1 MIDANFT
8 VLLVLTLAAFRLATL
23 VAEDTIFE
31 PVRRWLCKGTRPR
44 TPKNWAC
51 NLFTCPFCFGVWMSF
66 LVVGLYGWVTRW
78 PGFVEYVVTSLA
90 VAGGQVLMTSL
101 FHRLEGKV
109 STKVEQV

>member
-1 MIDANFT
+1 
-8 VLLVLTLAAFRLATL
+8 
-23 VAEDTIFE
+23 
-31 PVRRWLCKGTRPR
+31 
-44 TPKNWAC
+44 
-51 NLFTCPFCFGVWMSF
+51 MSF